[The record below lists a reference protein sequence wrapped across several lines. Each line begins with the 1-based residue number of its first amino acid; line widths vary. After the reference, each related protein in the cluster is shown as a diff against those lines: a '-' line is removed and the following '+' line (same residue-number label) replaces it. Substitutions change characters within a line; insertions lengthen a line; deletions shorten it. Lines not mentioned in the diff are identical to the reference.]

1 MKRETKYQP
10 IYSDILESQKQTGN
24 AEKINGVSY
33 LPGELSD
40 QERSQFQEI
49 KKERRGVILFTVF
62 SCILS
67 IAAAANIL
75 IFLIYALLAVGFCL
89 LVRYAILKR
98 PLHKEAYPF
107 ICIIL
112 TGILPYLILTS
123 RAKNYFDQEE
133 TH

>member
-1 MKRETKYQP
+1 MKKETKYQP

-49 KKERRGVILFTVF
+49 KKERCGVILFTVF

-67 IAAAANIL
+67 IGSRREHTYFSDLCPFGCRFLSACTLCNFEAAAA
-75 IFLIYALLAVGFCL
+75 
-89 LVRYAILKR
+89 
-98 PLHKEAYPF
+98 
-107 ICIIL
+107 
-112 TGILPYLILTS
+112 
-123 RAKNYFDQEE
+123 
-133 TH
+133 